1 MLRTEKTMDKIIT
14 VPEIGTSCLIMKN
27 GQILKTS
34 PIVDFFHNLLNDSWV
49 ITTQNTIYRS

>member
-1 MLRTEKTMDKIIT
+1 MLRTERTMDQIIT

-34 PIVDFFHNLLNDSWV
+34 PVVDFFHNLLNGSWV
-49 ITTQNTIYRS
+49 IKTQNSIYRS